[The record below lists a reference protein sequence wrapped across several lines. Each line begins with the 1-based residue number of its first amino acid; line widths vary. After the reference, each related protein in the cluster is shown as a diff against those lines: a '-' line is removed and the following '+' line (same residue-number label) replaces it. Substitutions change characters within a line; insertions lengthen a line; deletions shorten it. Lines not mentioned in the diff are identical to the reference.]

1 MKNNERAIQKIAILT
16 ERIKFNLMKTFDKQ
30 LGEFKFGY
38 GLSSEIN
45 WLQWYYWKAGKVFD
59 ASLLFVWVISPIIQK
74 YFRFKD
80 RLYYYHETYTLLL
93 KKYSFNWYYCTS
105 IYVPLINNPTLCM
118 CQFFENVHYR
128 LFKKRLKHEITW
140 YILQKIKI

>member
-45 WLQWYYWKAGKVFD
+45 WLQ
-59 ASLLFVWVISPIIQK
+59 
-74 YFRFKD
+74 
-80 RLYYYHETYTLLL
+80 
-93 KKYSFNWYYCTS
+93 
-105 IYVPLINNPTLCM
+105 
-118 CQFFENVHYR
+118 
-128 LFKKRLKHEITW
+128 
-140 YILQKIKI
+140 